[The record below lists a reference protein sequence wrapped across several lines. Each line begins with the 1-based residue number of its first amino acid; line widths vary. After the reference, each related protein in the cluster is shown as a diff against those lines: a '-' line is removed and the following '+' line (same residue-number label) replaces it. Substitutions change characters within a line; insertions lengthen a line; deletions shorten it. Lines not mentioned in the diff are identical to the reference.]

1 MLARMSAPSHALRV
15 LVTGLEPFGGSS
27 VNPSMQAVLGLA
39 ADPPPDIVLCT
50 EILPVSHA
58 RTPQAV
64 RDAVARH
71 RPDVVIA
78 TGEASG
84 RAEVS
89 VERVGI
95 NVNDFRIPDND
106 GTQPVD
112 VSVIEGGPAAYFATL
127 PIKAVTAALR
137 AAGLPAGLS
146 NTAGTHLCNHTLY
159 LLGHLAATEYPGM
172 RTGFL
177 HLPALPEQAARHP
190 GQPSMATA
198 TMVTAL
204 NVAIAAIRANAT
216 DLRVSEGAT
225 H

>member
-1 MLARMSAPSHALRV
+1 MLGDMPNTDTLHV
-15 LVTGLEPFGGSS
+15 LVTGFEPFGGEP

-39 ADPPPDIVLCT
+39 ADPPADIVLST
-50 EILPVSHA
+50 EILPVSQA
-58 RTPQAV
+58 RTPKTLRA
-64 RDAVARH
+64 AVARY

-106 GTQPVD
+106 GAQPVD
-112 VSVIEGGPAAYFATL
+112 VPVIEGGPAAYFATI
-127 PIKAVTAALR
+127 PVKAVTAALR
-137 AAGLPAGLS
+137 AAGVPAHVS

-172 RTGFL
+172 RIGFL
-177 HLPALPEQAARHP
+177 HLPGLPEQAARHP

-204 NVAIAAIRANAT
+204 RAAIAAIRANAADPGVT
-216 DLRVSEGAT
+216 KGAT

>member
-1 MLARMSAPSHALRV
+1 MLEDMENNNTLRV
-15 LVTGLEPFGGSS
+15 LVTGFEPFGGEP

-39 ADPPPDIVLCT
+39 AEPPPDVVLCT
-50 EILPVSHA
+50 EILPVSQV
-58 RTPQAV
+58 RTPPAL
-64 RDAVARH
+64 RAAVARH

-89 VERVGI
+89 VERIGI

-106 GTQPVD
+106 GLQPVD
-112 VSVIEGGPAAYFATL
+112 VPVVEGGPAAYFATI
-127 PIKAVTAALR
+127 PVKAVMAALR
-137 AAGLPAGLS
+137 TAGVPAQVS

-172 RTGFL
+172 RVGFL
-177 HLPALPEQAARHP
+177 HVPGLPEQAARHP

-204 NVAIAAIRANAT
+204 RAAIAAIRANTA
-216 DLRVSEGAT
+216 DLSVSAGTT

>member
-1 MLARMSAPSHALRV
+1 MLRGMANTNTLHV
-15 LVTGLEPFGGSS
+15 LVTGFEPFGGEP
-27 VNPSMQAVLGLA
+27 VNPSMQAALALA
-39 ADPPPDIVLCT
+39 AEPPPDIVLST
-50 EILPVSHA
+50 EILPVSQV
-58 RTPQAV
+58 RTPQAL
-64 RDAVARH
+64 RAAVARH

-106 GTQPVD
+106 GAQPVD
-112 VSVIEGGPAAYFATL
+112 VPVIAGGPAAYFATI

-137 AAGLPAGLS
+137 AAGVPVHVS

-172 RTGFL
+172 RVGFL
-177 HLPALPEQAARHP
+177 HLPGLPEQAARHP

-204 NVAIAAIRANAT
+204 KAAIAAIVAGGA
-216 DLRVSEGAT
+216 DLRATEGAT

>member
-1 MLARMSAPSHALRV
+1 MNTNALRV
-15 LVTGLEPFGGSS
+15 LVTGFEPFGGEP

-39 ADPPPDIVLCT
+39 ADPPPGIVLVT
-50 EILPVSHA
+50 EILPVSHV
-58 RTPQAV
+58 RTPAAL
-64 RDAVARH
+64 RAAIARH

-78 TGEASG
+78 TGEAGG
-84 RAEVS
+84 RAEVT

-95 NVNDFRIPDND
+95 NVNDFRVADND

-112 VSVIEGGPAAYFATL
+112 VPVIEGGPAAYFATI
-127 PIKAVTAALR
+127 PIKAVVAALR
-137 AAGLPAGLS
+137 VAGVPAQVS

-172 RTGFL
+172 RGGFL
-177 HLPALPEQAARHP
+177 HVPWLPEQVVRHP

-198 TMVTAL
+198 TLVTAL
-204 NVAIAAIRANAT
+204 RAAIAAIRANAT
-216 DLRVSEGAT
+216 DLAVSEGAT